1 MEYTITV
8 GENVSVSVMPTQDF
22 VKTTTKGSESES
34 IRDLTDLAG
43 EQNGFTDSDS
53 CLPMEDLEYLHAT
66 QEHASLTE
74 YLAWLDSRTAG
85 FLDKAIRRGA
95 SRLRPRVARV
105 LRTTPLAAHA

>member
-8 GENVSVSVMPTQDF
+8 GENVSVSVMPTQGF

-43 EQNGFTDSDS
+43 EQSGFTDSDS

-66 QEHASLTE
+66 SEHASLTE
-74 YLAWLDSRTAG
+74 YLAWLDSRTAE
-85 FLDKAIRRGA
+85 FLDKAISLVFPMRISKDGSTGLSPEEA
-95 SRLRPRVARV
+95 V
-105 LRTTPLAAHA
+105 L